1 MNPNTYI
8 QLNQKSRAMA
18 HAGAVDV
25 AYQLKQQSHLMA
37 SACGVGTQQSR
48 LMASVGGVGAQ
59 QSCVVADACGVGMDV
74 QLTNGRAMAHVG
86 GVGMDNQPKHKAS
99 PTQACRVGMDFGST
113 D

>member
-25 AYQLKQQSHLMA
+25 DFQPKQQLRLVA
-37 SACGVGTQQSR
+37 SAGGVGTQQSR
-48 LMASVGGVGAQ
+48 
-59 QSCVVADACGVGMDV
+59 VVAAACGVGMDV
-74 QLTNGRAMAHVG
+74 QLTNGHAMAHAG

-99 PTQACRVGMDFGST
+99 LTSACRVGMDFGST